1 MVFVAGSSV
10 ICPALNAPPATV
22 LRHVAGLMACA
33 AALSTSGSSRQKP
46 LAASAVHRWR
56 KGLPVAGLMAVPLN
70 TSPPAGVVSPVA
82 NCEDDCWAIAAMLPA
97 ISIIVITNA
106 RLRIR
111 DAAVRTAL
119 ARVASRVV
127 VKAVVR

>member
-1 MVFVAGSSV
+1 MVLVAGSSV
-10 ICPALNAPPATV
+10 ICAALNAPPATV
-22 LRHVAGLMACA
+22 LRHVLGLMACA

-56 KGLPVAGLMAVPLN
+56 NGLPVAGLMALPLS
-70 TSPPAGVVSPVA
+70 TRPPAGVVSPVA
-82 NCEDDCWAIAAMLPA
+82 NWEDDCWAKAALLPA

-111 DAAVRTAL
+111 AATLRTAAL
-119 ARVASRVV
+119 RT
-127 VKAVVR
+127 K